1 MRFRKAGN
9 KVKKSGGLFEKD
21 GGKIKK
27 DGEVLEK
34 SRHLFL
40 GRSKHHCANI
50 QRLSK
55 FTTVHSTHDMD
66 NNKNKKANVTTVT
79 PPNLLFI
86 DICIVILTPKKQKL
100 CSVINVKKPLWERA
114 VQ

>member
-1 MRFRKAGN
+1 MLASRESIKSIVLKITTLLFFIKYARFC
-9 KVKKSGGLFEKD
+9 KV
-21 GGKIKK
+21 GK
-27 DGEVLEK
+27 
-34 SRHLFL
+34 
-40 GRSKHHCANI
+40 
-50 QRLSK
+50 
-55 FTTVHSTHDMD
+55 VHSTHDMD